1 MSLSLTLS
9 LSDFVLASC
18 LSLTLSL
25 ALSLTLALTLSL
37 SLCDFVLASGE
48 CGSKGLQLRLHL
60 WPSFSRSSIL
70 VSPFP

>member
-25 ALSLTLALTLSL
+25 ALSLTL

-60 WPSFSRSSIL
+60 WASFSRSSIL

>member
-25 ALSLTLALTLSL
+25 ALSLTLALTL

>member
-1 MSLSLTLS
+1 MSLS

-25 ALSLTLALTLSL
+25 ALSLTLALTL